1 MSTELKQVNK
11 LKKTSRR
18 NENLNDT
25 QFVERLIK
33 ISRVTKVTKDSNK
46 LSIRKFATKRVRII
60 AFALIPTL
68 LIGGTARALEPTNG
82 VLTFEQ
88 CMAMVEST
96 RAVDTATKSSVVLET
111 FRKLSGYGVNGYV
124 CKTAYDE
131 SKKQTQKAKTPLE
144 VAFWSALMLAC
155 GAALALHAE
164 GVLNK

>member
-1 MSTELKQVNK
+1 MDVSLHN
-11 LKKTSRR
+11 
-18 NENLNDT
+18 
-25 QFVERLIK
+25 
-33 ISRVTKVTKDSNK
+33 ISAGKDSNK
-46 LSIRKFATKRVRII
+46 ISIRKFATKRVRII

-68 LIGGTARALEPTNG
+68 FIGGTASALEPTNS

-88 CMAMVEST
+88 CMALVES
-96 RAVDTATKSSVVLET
+96 RTATKGSVALEI

-124 CKTAYDE
+124 CKVAYDE

-155 GAALALHAE
+155 GAAIGLHAD

>member
-1 MSTELKQVNK
+1 MDVSLH
-11 LKKTSRR
+11 
-18 NENLNDT
+18 D
-25 QFVERLIK
+25 
-33 ISRVTKVTKDSNK
+33 ISAGKDSNK
-46 LSIRKFATKRVRII
+46 ISIRKFATKRVRII

-68 LIGGTARALEPTNG
+68 FIGGTASALEPTNS

-88 CMAMVEST
+88 CMALVES
-96 RAVDTATKSSVVLET
+96 RTATKGSVALEI

-124 CKTAYDE
+124 CKVAYDE

-155 GAALALHAE
+155 GAAIGLHAD